1 MKVWTWCI
9 LAFAAGTAGAASE
22 RPLPLSQDEAF
33 ASLEHALHR
42 YERMAS
48 DGGWGRLPGGAPL
61 RLQARDPR
69 VRVLRQR
76 LLDEGYTIEERGADP
91 EFFDAGLELA
101 IRQFQARHGLE
112 EDGIVGAETSA
123 ALNIPAVTRARQ
135 IARNIER
142 RRSLA
147 EPIGE
152 RYILVNI
159 PAFSLDVVENG
170 RSVMRLRTI
179 VGRPDWPTP
188 VTSAWVSELVF
199 RPLWRVPLS
208 IAVEELLPFASE
220 DPAYFTRTGMRV
232 FRDSAGGDEIDPAG
246 VDWSRVEPGKFR
258 YQFVQEP
265 GPHNPLGGV
274 KFVLRSPFDIFL
286 HDTPS
291 RDLFAWRLRTFSH
304 GCVRVEQAE
313 RLAGYLLPD
322 WPVDSI
328 QSAMQV
334 GRERR
339 VEVREPIMV
348 HLVYWTAWAEGDGAV
363 SFRADVYSRDR

>member
-1 MKVWTWCI
+1 VEGYAI
-9 LAFAAGTAGAASE
+9 AATGS
-22 RPLPLSQDEAF
+22 PPDLF
-33 ASLEHALHR
+33 
-42 YERMAS
+42 
-48 DGGWGRLPGGAPL
+48 
-61 RLQARDPR
+61 
-69 VRVLRQR
+69 
-76 LLDEGYTIEERGADP
+76 DEGLAD
-91 EFFDAGLELA
+91 AVRL
-101 IRQFQARHGLE
+101 FQARHGLE
-112 EDGIVGAETSA
+112 EDGIVGSETRG
-123 ALNIPAVTRARQ
+123 ALNVSAVARARQ
-135 IARNIER
+135 IARNIGR

-152 RYILVNI
+152 RYILATI
-159 PAFSLDVVENG
+159 PAFALDVVDNG
-170 RSVMRLRTI
+170 RSVMRQRTI
-179 VGRPDWPTP
+179 VGRPDGPPP
-188 VTSAWVSELVF
+188 VTSAWVSGLVF

-232 FRDSAGGDEIDPAG
+232 FRDSAGGGEIDPTG
-246 VDWSRVEPGKFR
+246 IDWSRVEPGKFR
-258 YQFVQEP
+258 YKFVQEP

-313 RLAGYLLPD
+313 RLAGFLLPD

-328 QSAMQV
+328 RSAMEV
-334 GRERR
+334 GRDRQ

-348 HLVYWTAWAEGDGAV
+348 HLVYWTAWAEGDGQIA
-363 SFRADVYSRDR
+363 FRRDVYGLDL